1 MTELSASSTSSDTLD
16 AAHAL
21 LGVSPKTVF
30 HSLETSSRTKHG
42 FTSKPPLYSASG
54 LDALASLASSMVQHP
69 LVSPITPSPQNT
81 GSSLSSS
88 CSTSEDED
96 YETMPPPPP
105 RRRLRS
111 CSNPEGMEKWDSLNQ
126 DRRHFVLPNSLLEA
140 ELAGAKV
147 AAEKKMLDDRARQQ
161 QQQRQHRLRS
171 NSLASLEEED
181 DTMDDEVDPEDVLR
195 KARSRLLE
203 DLSEGNLT
211 GEKGQLTLPHALS
224 KYKHVSL
231 LNNTSYVCILQF
243 LQ

>member
-1 MTELSASSTSSDTLD
+1 MTEVPNSSTPSDTLD

-21 LGVSPKTVF
+21 LGVSPKTVL
-30 HSLETSSRTKHG
+30 HSLETSLPTKHG
-42 FTSKPPLYSASG
+42 FTSKPPLFSSSG

-69 LVSPITPSPQNT
+69 LVSPIIASPHNT

-96 YETMPPPPP
+96 YECMPPPPP
-105 RRRLRS
+105 RRRQRS
-111 CSNPEGMEKWDSLNQ
+111 CSNPEGMEKWDSLKQN
-126 DRRHFVLPNSLLEA
+126 RLHFVLPNSILEV

-147 AAEKKMLDDRARQQ
+147 AMEKKMRDDRALLHQQ
-161 QQQRQHRLRS
+161 QKRHQRLRS

-181 DTMDDEVDPEDVLR
+181 DDIDEEFDSEDILR

-224 KYKHVSL
+224 KYKHVG
-231 LNNTSYVCILQF
+231 
-243 LQ
+243 